1 MNYLI
6 VLFKN
11 KERKK
16 IIKSF
21 KTYENAK
28 KFYDNQII
36 SNKNIKFNTLFENG
50 KSCSFEIGILEKNS
64 KNFDSY
70 FIKDKLGRQVKV
82 ELDDSDYTILS
93 VSEFLTEELLYDI
106 QTSSKISFDHFIK
119 KYLPKDGLKLVSK
132 INNKIVVQN
141 DDKFDCFSLKSV
153 SESGRFLDVL
163 GKFLQDKNRMDC
175 ILVPDSSKSQKK
187 YLYDILEKGGIP
199 KSKLYRTY
207 TTYKRWLL

>member
-207 TTYKRWLL
+207 TTYKR

>member
-1 MNYLI
+1 MNFLI

-11 KERKK
+11 KKRKK

-28 KFYDNQII
+28 KFFDTKIIDNKEIR
-36 SNKNIKFNTLFENG
+36 FNTLFENG
-50 KSCSFEIGILEKNS
+50 KSCSFEIALLEKNS
-64 KNFDSY
+64 RNFDSY
-70 FIKDKLGRQVKV
+70 FIKDKLGRQIKV
-82 ELDDSDYTILS
+82 ELDNNDYTILS
-93 VSEFLTEELLYDI
+93 VSEFLMEEFIFDI
-106 QTSSKISFDHFIK
+106 QTSSKISFNQFIK
-119 KYLPKDGLKLVSK
+119 NYLPKDGLKLVSK

-153 SESGRFLDVL
+153 TESGRFLDVL
-163 GKFLQDKNRMDC
+163 SKFLQEKNRTDC

-187 YLYDILEKGGIP
+187 YIYDILEKNGIP

-207 TTYKRWLL
+207 TTYKR

>member
-163 GKFLQDKNRMDC
+163 SKFLQEKNRMDC

-207 TTYKRWLL
+207 TTYKR

>member
-106 QTSSKISFDHFIK
+106 QTSSKISFDHFLK

-163 GKFLQDKNRMDC
+163 GKFLQDKNRIDC

-207 TTYKRWLL
+207 TTYKR

>member
-28 KFYDNQII
+28 KFYDGKIVG
-36 SNKNIKFNTLFENG
+36 NKDIRFNTLFENG
-50 KSCSFEIGILEKNS
+50 KSCSFEIGLLEKNS

-70 FIKDKLGRQVKV
+70 FIKDELGRQIKV
-82 ELDDSDYTILS
+82 ELDNSDYTIIS
-93 VSEFLTEELLYDI
+93 VSELLVEELIYDI
-106 QTSSKISFDHFIK
+106 QTSSKISFDKFVK
-119 KYLPKDGLKLVSK
+119 NYLPKDGLKLVSK

-141 DDKFDCFSLKSV
+141 DDKFNCFSLKSV
-153 SESGRFLDVL
+153 NESGRFLDVL

-187 YLYDILEKGGIP
+187 YIYDILEKGGIP

-207 TTYKRWLL
+207 TTYKR

>member
-21 KTYENAK
+21 KTLDNAK
-28 KFYDNQII
+28 KFYDGKIMD
-36 SNKNIKFNTLFENG
+36 NKEIRFNTLFENG
-50 KSCSFEIGILEKNS
+50 KPCSFEIGLLEKYS

-70 FIKDKLGRQVKV
+70 FIKDKLGRQIKV
-82 ELDDSDYTILS
+82 ELDNSDYTMIS
-93 VSEFLTEELLYDI
+93 VSEFLIEDLIYDI
-106 QTSSKISFDHFIK
+106 QTSSKISFDKFVK
-119 KYLPKDGLKLVSK
+119 NYLPKDGLKLVSK

-141 DDKFDCFSLKSV
+141 DDTFNCFSLKSV
-153 SESGRFLDVL
+153 SESVRFLDVL
-163 GKFLQDKNRMDC
+163 GRFLQDKNSMDC
-175 ILVPDSSKSQKK
+175 MLVPDSSKSQKK
-187 YLYDILEKGGIP
+187 YIYDILEKGGIP

-207 TTYKRWLL
+207 TTYKR

>member
-28 KFYDNQII
+28 KFYDSKII
-36 SNKNIKFNTLFENG
+36 DNKDIRFNTLFENG
-50 KSCSFEIGILEKNS
+50 KSCTFEIGLLEKNS

-70 FIKDKLGRQVKV
+70 FIKDDLGRQIKV
-82 ELDDSDYTILS
+82 ELDSSDHTILS
-93 VSEFLTEELLYDI
+93 ISEFLLEELIYDI
-106 QTSSKISFDHFIK
+106 QTLTKISFDQFVK
-119 KYLPKDGLKLVSK
+119 KYLPKEGLKLVSK

-141 DDKFDCFSLKSV
+141 DDNFNCFSLKSV
-153 SESGRFLDVL
+153 NESGRFLEVL
-163 GKFLQDKNRMDC
+163 GNFLQSKNRMDC

-187 YLYDILEKGGIP
+187 YIYDILEKGGIP

-207 TTYKRWLL
+207 TTYKR

>member
-36 SNKNIKFNTLFENG
+36 SNKTIKFNTLFENG

-207 TTYKRWLL
+207 TTYKR

>member
-82 ELDDSDYTILS
+82 ELDDSNYTILS
-93 VSEFLTEELLYDI
+93 VSEYLTEELLYDI

-153 SESGRFLDVL
+153 NESGRFLDVL
-163 GKFLQDKNRMDC
+163 GKFLQEKNRMDC

-207 TTYKRWLL
+207 TTYKR

>member
-1 MNYLI
+1 MNFLI

-11 KERKK
+11 KKRKK

-28 KFYDNQII
+28 KFFDTKIIDNKEIR
-36 SNKNIKFNTLFENG
+36 FNTLFENG
-50 KSCSFEIGILEKNS
+50 KSCSFEIALLEKNS
-64 KNFDSY
+64 RNFDSY
-70 FIKDKLGRQVKV
+70 FIKDKLGRQIKV
-82 ELDDSDYTILS
+82 ELDNSDYTILS
-93 VSEFLTEELLYDI
+93 VSEFLMEEFIFDI
-106 QTSSKISFDHFIK
+106 QTSSKISFNQFIK
-119 KYLPKDGLKLVSK
+119 NYLPKDGLKLVSK

-153 SESGRFLDVL
+153 TESSRFLDVL
-163 GKFLQDKNRMDC
+163 SKFLQEKNRTDC

-187 YLYDILEKGGIP
+187 YIYDILEKNGIP

-207 TTYKRWLL
+207 TTYKR

>member
-70 FIKDKLGRQVKV
+70 FIKDELGRQVKV

-163 GKFLQDKNRMDC
+163 GKFLQDKNRIDC

-207 TTYKRWLL
+207 TTYKR

>member
-1 MNYLI
+1 MSYLI

-163 GKFLQDKNRMDC
+163 GKFLQDKNRIDC

-207 TTYKRWLL
+207 TTYKR

>member
-153 SESGRFLDVL
+153 NESGRFLDVL
-163 GKFLQDKNRMDC
+163 GKFLQEKNRMDC

-207 TTYKRWLL
+207 TTYKR

>member
-163 GKFLQDKNRMDC
+163 GKFLQDKNRIDC

-207 TTYKRWLL
+207 TTYKR

>member
-163 GKFLQDKNRMDC
+163 GKFLQDKNRIDC

>member
-163 GKFLQDKNRMDC
+163 GNFLQDKNRMDC

-207 TTYKRWLL
+207 TTYKR